1 MRVTAT
7 AGSET
12 AIGCRAVTPSDAR
25 SASGHHTT
33 IAMISSVNAA
43 VTSGYQVDAPGTEE
57 ENCGQVNTTIADTS
71 AQVET
76 MARLARVMS
85 ERYHTPIRA
94 PAGGPPERART
105 RMRSYGAF
113 RAKRQTADQGRLPC
127 GPSESGSIAT
137 MRSDNGRRASFAAVL
152 SSGRTSIGCHPCA
165 VKNGGPSDGANRNG
179 APASFIASPIDC
191 FIISTSPGDAR
202 SSAQCWK
209 LGGAA
214 RSLASDA
221 TASAMR

>member
-76 MARLARVMS
+76 MARSARVMS
-85 ERYHTPIRA
+85 ARYHTPIRA
-94 PAGGPPERART
+94 PAGGPP
-105 RMRSYGAF
+105 
-113 RAKRQTADQGRLPC
+113 
-127 GPSESGSIAT
+127 
-137 MRSDNGRRASFAAVL
+137 RASADTNALLRGVSREEADGRPGSAAL
-152 SSGRTSIGCHPCA
+152 
-165 VKNGGPSDGANRNG
+165 
-179 APASFIASPIDC
+179 
-191 FIISTSPGDAR
+191 R
-202 SSAQCWK
+202 SVRVGQHRDHA
-209 LGGAA
+209 
-214 RSLASDA
+214 
-221 TASAMR
+221 